1 MSQSSTSVD
10 TSRSVFETLVGTSC
24 HFCDDGRLARD
35 EYKGN
40 DAVVCDAC
48 ETPAVQS
55 W

>member
-1 MSQSSTSVD
+1 MSHSSTPHAPPAP
-10 TSRSVFETLVGTSC
+10 FERLVGTSC
-24 HFCDDGRLARD
+24 QFCDDGTLAQG

-40 DAVVCDAC
+40 VAVVCDAC

>member
-1 MSQSSTSVD
+1 MSRSST
-10 TSRSVFETLVGTSC
+10 RSTPPAPFERLFGTPC
-24 HFCDDGRLARD
+24 QFCDDGTLAQG